1 MRTCKRG
8 VGISRRDAKLG
19 PLSNDC
25 HRKPLNRSA
34 LDHATILAHLDE
46 FLEVEFTFIH
56 TDRLAESLAGMPR
69 ERQDF
74 ILQWTRR
81 AAATN
86 TELAFQFA
94 SRAQEALS
102 EVEPEVVSA
111 WCLHAM
117 DSYDRAGLQAAMA
130 VIRDLDGFLLVGH
143 QRAAGSVYEE
153 AVPILRPFVQG
164 LEGRRLKIE
173 SGEFAWTDGEV
184 LYLPEIV
191 ARLDNRADNFQLFK
205 SIVAHLWAQTRYGTL
220 NVNLVEFLDRFPR
233 AEHAQAVFHALETL
247 RLDALIGA
255 GLPGL
260 RRRMRALS
268 VSLGDAPLGPEWAAA
283 ARELSRVDARVEDSL
298 RWVGQLYDGPAPPP
312 RCYQGQ
318 LNPPAAWSARLRR
331 LDRDKARLRE
341 SLRVIA
347 NEIAEGRTDH
357 APPERF
363 DVEQAENDAQAG
375 ALQVEVTLSEQPL
388 PIPDKVR
395 EQLLSIL
402 LDLGEI
408 PPEYLTPAGEGE
420 YDPGLFE
427 ESSPNPEDVWGGTY
441 HEEGAFL
448 YNEWDVARQSH
459 KKNWCVL
466 REIDVQPGDTA
477 FHRATL
483 GKYAGFVRSLRRTFE
498 ILRGE
503 DRMLRQR
510 SDGEDIDIDALVEA
524 WGDVHSGL
532 EMTDRVFT
540 RMHKEERNIAVMFM
554 VDMSG
559 STRGWINEAEREAL
573 ILLAEALNTLGDRY
587 AIYGFSGWTR
597 KRCEAFRV
605 KDFDDPW
612 DETVIGRVCGIEP
625 KDYTR
630 MGAPIRHLA
639 QKLKQ
644 VEART
649 KLLVTLSDGKPDD
662 YDLEYRGEYGIEDT
676 RQALYEARREGIHAY
691 CITIDRE
698 GQDYLPHMYGAA
710 NYTVLDDVAKLPTRI
725 SDIYRR
731 ITS

>member
-1 MRTCKRG
+1 
-8 VGISRRDAKLG
+8 V
-19 PLSNDC
+19 
-25 HRKPLNRSA
+25 NRSP
-34 LDHATILAHLDE
+34 LDAAAINSRLDE
-46 FLEVEFTFIH
+46 YLEVEFTFIH
-56 TDRLAESLAGMPR
+56 TEALSGVLAGMPR

-74 ILQWTRR
+74 ILEWTRR

-94 SRAQEALS
+94 NRAKEALR

-111 WCLHAM
+111 WCLYAM
-117 DSYDRAGLQAAMA
+117 DCYDRAGLQAAMA
-130 VIRDLDGFLLVGH
+130 VIRDLDAFLAVGH

-153 AVPILRPFVQG
+153 AVPVLLPFVQG
-164 LEGRRLKIE
+164 LAGRRLKIE
-173 SGEFAWTDGEV
+173 PGDYAWTDGEV

-205 SIVAHLWAQTRYGTL
+205 AIVAHLWAQTRYGTL
-220 NVNLVEFLDRFPR
+220 NVDPAEAFDRFPDPV
-233 AEHAQAVFHALETL
+233 HAQAVFHALETL
-247 RLDALIGA
+247 RLDARIG
-255 GLPGL
+255 GELPGL
-260 RRRMRALS
+260 YRRMRALS
-268 VSLGDAPLGPEWAAA
+268 ALLGDAPPAGPWTTA
-283 ARELSRVDARVEDSL
+283 ARALAVPTAGVAESLHWLGELYGR
-298 RWVGQLYDGPAPPP
+298 GAPPL

-318 LNPPAAWSARLRR
+318 LNPAAAWVARLRR
-331 LDRDKARLRE
+331 IERDKARLRE
-341 SLRVIA
+341 SLRVVA
-347 NEIAEGRTDH
+347 REIAEGRSDH
-357 APPERF
+357 VPPERF
-363 DVEQAENDAQAG
+363 EVQQPAEQQTG
-375 ALQVEVTLSEQPL
+375 ALQVEVTLAEMPL
-388 PIPDKVR
+388 PIPDRVR
-395 EQLLSIL
+395 EQLTSIL
-402 LDLGEI
+402 LDLGDI

-420 YDPGLFE
+420 YDPGLLE
-427 ESSPNPEDVWGGTY
+427 EQGLNPEDVWAGAY

-448 YNEWDVARQSH
+448 YNEWDLARQAH

-466 REIDVQPGDTA
+466 REIEVASGDTDFYRDTMA
-477 FHRATL
+477 
-483 GKYAGFVRSLRRTFE
+483 KYAGFVRSLRRTFE

-503 DRMLRQR
+503 DRLLKRQ

-524 WGDVHSGL
+524 WGDVHMGL

-612 DETVIGRVCGIEP
+612 DEQVIGRVCGIEP

-630 MGAPIRHLA
+630 MGAPIRHLV

-676 RQALYEARREGIHAY
+676 RQALFEARREGIHAY

-698 GQDYLPHMYGAA
+698 GQDYLPHMYGPA
-710 NYTVLDDVAKLPTRI
+710 NYTVLDDVAKLPTKV

>member
-1 MRTCKRG
+1 M
-8 VGISRRDAKLG
+8 SRSPLDA
-19 PLSNDC
+19 D
-25 HRKPLNRSA
+25 HITAR
-34 LDHATILAHLDE
+34 LDDY
-46 FLEVEFTFIH
+46 LEVEFTFIH
-56 TDRLAESLAGMPR
+56 TEGLAQVLAGMPR

-74 ILQWTRR
+74 ILEWTRR

-94 SRAQEALS
+94 NRAKEALR
-102 EVEPEVVSA
+102 EVEPEAVSA

-117 DSYDRAGLQAAMA
+117 DSYDRAGLQAAMT
-130 VIRDLDGFLLVGH
+130 VIRDLDTFLAVGH
-143 QRAAGSVYEE
+143 QRAAGSLFEE
-153 AVPILRPFVQG
+153 AVPVLLPFVQG

-173 SGEFAWTDGEV
+173 PGEFAWTDGEV

-220 NVNLVEFLDRFPR
+220 NVNLAEHFARFTR
-233 AEHAQAVFHALETL
+233 AEHAQLVFHVLETA
-247 RLDALIGA
+247 RLDARIA
-255 GLPGL
+255 SELPGL
-260 RRRMRALS
+260 HRRMRALS
-268 VSLGDAPLGPEWAAA
+268 AVLDDPPSGGRWQAAESA
-283 ARELSRVDARVEDSL
+283 LASPQAGVGDSL
-298 RWVGQLYDGPAPPP
+298 YWLGELYDEPTPPVA

-318 LNPPAAWSARLRR
+318 LNPHAAWAARQRR
-331 LDRDKARLRE
+331 IERDKARLRE

-347 NEIAEGRTDH
+347 NEIAEGRVDRDV
-357 APPERF
+357 PERF
-363 DVEQAENDAQAG
+363 DVQQPDEELQTG
-375 ALQVEVTLSEQPL
+375 ALQVEVTLSEVPL
-388 PIPDKVR
+388 PIPDRVR
-395 EQLLSIL
+395 EQLTSIL
-402 LDLGEI
+402 LDLGDI

-420 YDPGLFE
+420 YDPSLTE
-427 ESSPNPEDVWGGTY
+427 ESTLNPEDVWTGTY

-466 REIDVQPGDTA
+466 REIDVVPGDTA
-477 FHRATL
+477 FYRTTL

-503 DRMLRQR
+503 DKLLKRQ
-510 SDGEDIDIDALVEA
+510 SDGDDIDIDALVEA
-524 WGDVHSGL
+524 WGDVHMGL
-532 EMTDRVFT
+532 EMTDRLFT

-605 KDFDDPW
+605 KDFDEPW
-612 DETVIGRVCGIEP
+612 DEQVIGRVCGIEP

-630 MGAPIRHLA
+630 MGAPIRHLV

-676 RQALYEARREGIHAY
+676 RQALFEARRDGIHAY

-710 NYTVLDDVAKLPTRI
+710 NYTVLDDVAKLPTKI

>member
-1 MRTCKRG
+1 LSRSPLDAASI
-8 VGISRRDAKLG
+8 ISR
-19 PLSNDC
+19 
-25 HRKPLNRSA
+25 
-34 LDHATILAHLDE
+34 LDDY
-46 FLEVEFTFIH
+46 LEVEFTFIR
-56 TDRLAESLAGMPR
+56 TEELTAVLAGMPR

-74 ILQWTRR
+74 ILEWTRR

-94 SRAQEALS
+94 NRAKEALL

-117 DSYDRAGLQAAMA
+117 DSYDNAGLQPAMS
-130 VIRDLDGFLLVGH
+130 VIRDLDAFLAVGH
-143 QRAAGSVYEE
+143 QRAAGSVFEE
-153 AVPILRPFVQG
+153 AVPILVPFVQG

-173 SGEFAWTDGEV
+173 PGDFAWTDGETIH
-184 LYLPEIV
+184 LPGIV
-191 ARLDNRADNFQLFK
+191 ARLDNQTDNFQLFK
-205 SIVAHLWAQTRYGTL
+205 STVTHLWAQTRYGTL
-220 NVNLVEFLDRFPR
+220 NVNLPEFLARFPVPDR
-233 AEHAQAVFHALETL
+233 ARTVFHALETM
-247 RLDALIGA
+247 RLDGRIATE
-255 GLPGL
+255 LPGL
-260 RRRMRALS
+260 YRRMRGLS
-268 VSLGDAPLGPEWAAA
+268 SDLADAAA
-283 ARELSRVDARVEDSL
+283 KGRWCDAEAELVRSGARVEDSL
-298 RWVGQLYDGPAPPP
+298 RWVEELYDSETPPQ
-312 RCYQGQ
+312 RCYQGL
-318 LNPPAAWSARLRR
+318 LNPDAAWAARLRR
-331 LDRDKARLRE
+331 LERDKARLRE
-341 SLRVIA
+341 SLRVVA
-347 NEIAEGRTDH
+347 DEIAQGRSDH
-357 APPERF
+357 APPEQF
-363 DVEQAENDAQAG
+363 EVEQQEAAEDLEMP
-375 ALQVEVTLSEQPL
+375 LQVELTLAEQPL

-395 EQLLSIL
+395 EQLTSIL

-420 YDPGLFE
+420 YDPALLE
-427 ESSPNPEDVWGGTY
+427 EQNLNPEDVWAGTY

-448 YNEWDVARQSH
+448 YNEWDTARQAH

-466 REIDVQPGDTA
+466 REIDVAGGDTA
-477 FHRATL
+477 FYRATM
-483 GKYAGFVRSLRRTFE
+483 GKYTGFVRSLRRTFE

-503 DRMLRQR
+503 DRLLKRQ
-510 SDGEDIDIDALVEA
+510 SDGEDVDIDALVEA
-524 WGDVHSGL
+524 WGDVHMGL

-559 STRGWINEAEREAL
+559 STRGWINDAEREAL

-597 KRCEAFRV
+597 KRCEAFRI
-605 KDFDDPW
+605 KDFDQPW
-612 DETVIGRVCGIEP
+612 DEQVIARVCGIEP

-630 MGAPIRHLA
+630 MGAPIRHLTH
-639 QKLKQ
+639 KLKQ

-676 RQALYEARREGIHAY
+676 RQALFEARRDGIHAY

-710 NYTVLDDVAKLPTRI
+710 NYTVLDDVAKLPTKV
-725 SDIYRR
+725 SDIYRK

>member
-1 MRTCKRG
+1 M
-8 VGISRRDAKLG
+8 SRPPLDAAAIT
-19 PLSNDC
+19 S
-25 HRKPLNRSA
+25 R
-34 LDHATILAHLDE
+34 LDE
-46 FLEVEFTFIH
+46 CLEVEFTFIH
-56 TDRLAESLAGMPR
+56 TEGLSAVLAGMPR

-74 ILQWTRR
+74 ILEWTRR

-94 SRAQEALS
+94 NRAKEALS

-130 VIRDLDGFLLVGH
+130 VIRDLDGFLAVGH
-143 QRAAGSVYEE
+143 QRAAGSVFEE
-153 AVPILRPFVQG
+153 AVPVLLPFVQG

-173 SGEFAWTDGEV
+173 PGEFAWTDGEV
-184 LYLPEIV
+184 LYLPAIV
-191 ARLDNRADNFQLFK
+191 ARLDTRADNFQLFK

-220 NVNLVEFLDRFPR
+220 NVNLPDFFQRFTSTER
-233 AEHAQAVFHALETL
+233 AQTVFHALETL
-247 RLDALIGA
+247 RLDARIGA
-255 GLPGL
+255 ELPGL
-260 RRRMRALS
+260 HRRMRALS
-268 VSLGDAPLGPEWAAA
+268 AALDDPPLVGRWRVA
-283 ARELSRVDARVEDSL
+283 ARALERPDAGVEDSL
-298 RWVGQLYDGPAPPP
+298 HWLGELYGEQPPP

-318 LNPPAAWSARLRR
+318 LNPEAAWAARLRR
-331 LDRDKARLRE
+331 IERDKARLRE

-347 NEIAEGRTDH
+347 NEIAEGRSDQL
-357 APPERF
+357 PPDRF
-363 DVEQAENDAQAG
+363 DVQPPQEQQTG
-375 ALQVEVTLSEQPL
+375 ALQVEVTLAEMPL
-388 PIPDKVR
+388 PIPDRVR
-395 EQLLSIL
+395 EQLTSIL

-420 YDPGLFE
+420 YDPGLIQE
-427 ESSPNPEDVWGGTY
+427 QGLKPEDVWAGTY
-441 HEEGAFL
+441 HEEGAYL
-448 YNEWDVARQSH
+448 YNEWDVARQAH

-466 REIDVQPGDTA
+466 REMDVTPGDPA
-477 FHRATL
+477 FYRTTMA
-483 GKYAGFVRSLRRTFE
+483 KYAGFIRSLRRTFE

-503 DRMLRQR
+503 DRLLRRQ

-524 WGDVHSGL
+524 WGDVHMGL
-532 EMTDRVFT
+532 EMTDRLFT

-559 STRGWINEAEREAL
+559 STRGWINDAEREAL

-612 DETVIGRVCGIEP
+612 GEQVIGRVCGIEP

-630 MGAPIRHLA
+630 MGAPIRHLV

-676 RQALYEARREGIHAY
+676 RQALFEARREGVHAY

-710 NYTVLDDVAKLPTRI
+710 NYTVLDDVAKLPTKI

>member
-1 MRTCKRG
+1 M
-8 VGISRRDAKLG
+8 SRS
-19 PLSNDC
+19 PLDIAAIVA
-25 HRKPLNRSA
+25 R
-34 LDHATILAHLDE
+34 LDE
-46 FLEVEFTFIH
+46 YLEVEFTFIH
-56 TDRLAESLAGMPR
+56 TDELAAVLAAMSR

-74 ILQWTRR
+74 VLEWTRR

-94 SRAQEALS
+94 NRAKEALR
-102 EVEPEVVSA
+102 EVEPDVVSA

-117 DSYDRAGLQAAMA
+117 DSYDKAGLQVAMA
-130 VIRDLDGFLLVGH
+130 VIRDLDGFLADGH
-143 QRAAGSVYEE
+143 QRAAGSPFEE
-153 AVPILRPFVQG
+153 AVPVLLPFVQG

-173 SGEFAWTDGEV
+173 PGDFAWTDGEV

-191 ARLDNRADNFQLFK
+191 AHLDNRADNFQLFK
-205 SIVAHLWAQTRYGTL
+205 AIVAHLWAQTRYGTL
-220 NVNLVEFLDRFPR
+220 NLDLASHFAAYPSP
-233 AEHAQAVFHALETL
+233 AHAQAVFHALETL
-247 RLDALIGA
+247 RLDARIA
-255 GLPGL
+255 VELPGL
-260 RRRMRALS
+260 HRRMRALS
-268 VSLGDAPLGPEWAAA
+268 RVLDTPSDSPDWRRAAVRLDRPDATVESSLELLG
-283 ARELSRVDARVEDSL
+283 
-298 RWVGQLYDGPAPPP
+298 GLYAGASPPQ

-318 LNPPAAWSARLRR
+318 LNPQAAWDARQRR
-331 LDRDKARLRE
+331 LERDKARLRE

-347 NEIAEGRTDH
+347 NEIAEGRADR

-363 DVEQAENDAQAG
+363 EVQQPQDEQPSVP
-375 ALQVEVTLSEQPL
+375 LQLEVMLAEQPL
-388 PIPDKVR
+388 PIPDRVR
-395 EQLLSIL
+395 QQLVSIL

-408 PPEYLTPAGEGE
+408 PPEYLVPAGEGE

-427 ESSPNPEDVWGGTY
+427 EAALNPEDVWAGTY

-448 YNEWDVARQSH
+448 YNEWDHARQAH

-466 REIDVQPGDTA
+466 REIEVPPGDPG
-477 FHRATL
+477 FYRATMT
-483 GKYAGFVRSLRRTFE
+483 KYAGFVRSLRRTFE

-503 DRMLRQR
+503 DRLLRRQT
-510 SDGEDIDIDALVEA
+510 DGEDVDIDALVEA
-524 WGDVHSGL
+524 WGDVHMGL
-532 EMTDRVFT
+532 EMTNRLFT
-540 RMHKEERNIAVMFM
+540 RMHRDERNIAVMFM

-559 STRGWINEAEREAL
+559 STRGWINDAEREAL

-597 KRCEAFRV
+597 KRCEAFRI

-612 DETVIGRVCGIEP
+612 DGDVIGRVCGIEP

-630 MGAPIRHLA
+630 MGAPIRHLVH
-639 QKLKQ
+639 KLRS

-676 RQALYEARREGIHAY
+676 RQALFEARRDGVHAY

-698 GQDYLPHMYGAA
+698 GQGYLPHMYGPA
-710 NYTVLDDVAKLPTRI
+710 NYTVLDDVAKLPTKI

>member
-1 MRTCKRG
+1 MPRLAVPCVNRPSLDSAA
-8 VGISRRDAKLG
+8 ILSR
-19 PLSNDC
+19 
-25 HRKPLNRSA
+25 
-34 LDHATILAHLDE
+34 LDE
-46 FLEVEFTFIH
+46 YLEVEFTFIH
-56 TDRLAESLAGMPR
+56 AEELSVMLAGLPR

-74 ILQWTRR
+74 VLEWTRR

-94 SRAQEALS
+94 NRAKEALR
-102 EVEPEVVSA
+102 EVEPDLVSA

-117 DSYDRAGLQAAMA
+117 DSYDKAGLQSAMA
-130 VIRDLDGFLLVGH
+130 VIRDLDGFLAVGH

-153 AVPILRPFVQG
+153 AVPILLPFVQG

-173 SGEFAWTDGEV
+173 PGEFAWTDGEV
-184 LYLPEIV
+184 IYLPEIV
-191 ARLDNRADNFQLFK
+191 ARLDNRAENFQLFK
-205 SIVAHLWAQTRYGTL
+205 AIVAHLWAQTRYGTL
-220 NVNLVEFLDRFPR
+220 NANLPESFARFPDVDR
-233 AEHAQAVFHALETL
+233 AQSVFHALETL
-247 RLDALIGA
+247 RLDARIERE
-255 GLPGL
+255 LPGL
-260 RRRMRALS
+260 YRRMRGLS
-268 VSLGDAPLGPEWAAA
+268 QVLDDRPLGAAWQS
-283 ARELSRVDARVEDSL
+283 ARCELARPGSAVDDSL
-298 RWVGQLYDGPAPPP
+298 RWLERLYDGAPPP
-312 RCYQGQ
+312 QRCYQGQ
-318 LNPPAAWSARLRR
+318 LNPGAAWTARLRR
-331 LDRDKARLRE
+331 LERDKARLRE

-347 NEIAEGRTDH
+347 NEIAEGRADH

-363 DVEQAENDAQAG
+363 EVQQEPPEQAG
-375 ALQVEVTLSEQPL
+375 ALQLEVTLAEQPL
-388 PIPDKVR
+388 SIPDRVR
-395 EQLLSIL
+395 EQLVSIL

-420 YDPGLFE
+420 YDPALFE
-427 ESSPNPEDVWGGTY
+427 EQGPNPEDVWAGTY
-441 HEEGAFL
+441 HEAGAFL
-448 YNEWDVARQSH
+448 YNEWDVVRQAH
-459 KKNWCVL
+459 KKDWCVL
-466 REIDVQPGDTA
+466 REIDVPPGDSA
-477 FHRATL
+477 FYRATL
-483 GKYAGFVRSLRRTFE
+483 GKYAGFIRSLRRTFE

-503 DRMLRQR
+503 DRLLRRQ

-524 WGDVHSGL
+524 WGDVHMGL

-559 STRGWINEAEREAL
+559 STRGWINDAEREAL

-612 DETVIGRVCGIEP
+612 DDQVIGRVCGIEP

-630 MGAPIRHLA
+630 MGAPIRHLVH
-639 QKLKQ
+639 KLKQ

-676 RQALYEARREGIHAY
+676 RQALFEARRDGVHAY

-698 GQDYLPHMYGAA
+698 GQGYLPHMYGAA
-710 NYTVLDDVAKLPTRI
+710 NYTVLDDVAQLPTKV
-725 SDIYRR
+725 SDIYRK

>member
-1 MRTCKRG
+1 MSRSPLDAD
-8 VGISRRDAKLG
+8 VIISR
-19 PLSNDC
+19 
-25 HRKPLNRSA
+25 
-34 LDHATILAHLDE
+34 LDE
-46 FLEVEFTFIH
+46 YLEVEFTFIR
-56 TDRLAESLAGMPR
+56 TEELTAVLAGMSR
-69 ERQDF
+69 DRQDF
-74 ILQWTRR
+74 VLEWTRR

-94 SRAQEALS
+94 NRAKEALL

-117 DSYDRAGLQAAMA
+117 DSYDRAGLQSAMS
-130 VIRDLDGFLLVGH
+130 VVRDLDAFLAVGH
-143 QRAAGSVYEE
+143 QRAAGSVFEE
-153 AVPILRPFVQG
+153 AVPILIPFVQG

-173 SGEFAWTDGEV
+173 PGDFAWTDGEIIH
-184 LYLPEIV
+184 LPEIV
-191 ARLDNRADNFQLFK
+191 ARLDNQSDNFQLFK
-205 SIVAHLWAQTRYGTL
+205 CIVTHLWAQTRYGTL
-220 NVNLVEFLDRFPR
+220 NVDLPEFFAGFP
-233 AEHAQAVFHALETL
+233 AADHAQSVFHALETM
-247 RLDALIGA
+247 RLDARIGA
-255 GLPGL
+255 ELPGL
-260 RRRMRALS
+260 FRRMRSLS
-268 VSLGDAPLGPEWAAA
+268 KQLGDVPPSGDWASAA
-283 ARELSRVDARVEDSL
+283 NDLARRGAGVEDSL
-298 RWVGQLYDGPAPPP
+298 AWVGRLYRAGSAPQ
-312 RCYQGQ
+312 RCYQAQ
-318 LNPPAAWSARLRR
+318 LNPEAARAARLQRVE
-331 LDRDKARLRE
+331 RDKARLRE
-341 SLRVIA
+341 SLRVVA
-347 NEIAEGRTDH
+347 EEIAEGRADH
-357 APPERF
+357 SLPEQFEVQQPEEDAPDTP
-363 DVEQAENDAQAG
+363 
-375 ALQVEVTLSEQPL
+375 LQIEVTLAEQPL

-395 EQLLSIL
+395 EQLTSIL

-420 YDPGLFE
+420 YDPSFFE
-427 ESSPNPEDVWGGTY
+427 EQNLNPEDVWAGTY
-441 HEEGAFL
+441 HEKGAFL
-448 YNEWDVARQSH
+448 YNEWDTARQAH

-466 REIDVQPGDTA
+466 REIEVPGGDVG
-477 FHRATL
+477 FYRATM

-503 DRMLRQR
+503 DRMLKRQ

-524 WGDVHSGL
+524 WGDVHVGL

-559 STRGWINEAEREAL
+559 STRGWINDAEREAL

-597 KRCEAFRV
+597 KRCEAFRI
-605 KDFDDPW
+605 KDFDQSW
-612 DETVIGRVCGIEP
+612 DEQVIGRVCGIEP

-630 MGAPIRHLA
+630 MGAPIRHLSH
-639 QKLKQ
+639 KLQQ

-676 RQALYEARREGIHAY
+676 RQALFEARRDGIHAY

-698 GQDYLPHMYGAA
+698 GQAYLPHMYGAA
-710 NYTVLDDVAKLPTRI
+710 NYTVLDDVAKLPTKI
-725 SDIYRR
+725 SDIYRK

>member
-1 MRTCKRG
+1 M
-8 VGISRRDAKLG
+8 SRQ
-19 PLSNDC
+19 PLDVASINA
-25 HRKPLNRSA
+25 R
-34 LDHATILAHLDE
+34 LDE
-46 FLEVEFTFIH
+46 YLEVEFTFIH
-56 TDRLAESLAGMPR
+56 TERLSAELADMPR

-74 ILQWTRR
+74 ILDWTRR

-94 SRAQEALS
+94 NRAKDALH
-102 EVEPEVVSA
+102 EVLPEVVSA

-117 DSYDRAGLQAAMA
+117 DSYDNAGLQSAMA
-130 VIRDLDGFLLVGH
+130 VIRDLDAFLAVGH
-143 QRAAGSVYEE
+143 RRAAGSAFDQ
-153 AVPILRPFVQG
+153 AVPILIPFVHG

-173 SGEFAWTDGEV
+173 PGDSAWTDGET
-184 LYLPEIV
+184 LFLPEIV
-191 ARLDNRADNFQLFK
+191 ARLDDREDNFQLFK
-205 SIVAHLWAQTRYGTL
+205 AIVTHLWAQTRYGTL
-220 NVNLVEFLDRFPR
+220 NVNLLEHFAGYARPER
-233 AEHAQAVFHALETL
+233 ARAVFHVLETM
-247 RLDALIGA
+247 RLDGRIATE
-255 GLPGL
+255 LPGL
-260 RRRMRALS
+260 FRRMRRLS
-268 VSLGDAPLGPEWAAA
+268 EQLGDPAPTGDWQRAQQVLVRSGAQIA
-283 ARELSRVDARVEDSL
+283 DSL
-298 RWVGQLYDGPAPPP
+298 DWVDRLMGAGPPP
-312 RCYQGQ
+312 QRCYQGQ
-318 LNPPAAWSARLRR
+318 LNPEAAWAARLRR
-331 LDRDKARLRE
+331 IERDKARLRE
-341 SLRVIA
+341 SLRVVA
-347 NEIAEGRTDH
+347 DEIAQGRADH
-357 APPERF
+357 SPPERF
-363 DVEQAENDAQAG
+363 EVEQPEPDEPDMP
-375 ALQVEVTLSEQPL
+375 LQIEISLSQQPV
-388 PIPDKVR
+388 PIPDRVR
-395 EQLLSIL
+395 EQLTSIL

-420 YDPGLFE
+420 YDTALIEDRVPDPG
-427 ESSPNPEDVWGGTY
+427 DVWAGTY

-448 YNEWDVARQSH
+448 YNEWDTVRQAH

-466 REIDVQPGDTA
+466 REIEVPEGDVS
-477 FHRATL
+477 FYHATM
-483 GKYAGFVRSLRRTFE
+483 GKYAGYVRSLRRTFE

-503 DRMLRQR
+503 DRLLRRQ
-510 SDGEDIDIDALVEA
+510 SDGEDVDIDALVEA

-532 EMTDRVFT
+532 EMSDRVFT

-559 STRGWINEAEREAL
+559 STRGWINDAEREAL

-605 KDFDDPW
+605 KDFDQPW
-612 DETVIGRVCGIEP
+612 DEQVIARICGIGP

-639 QKLKQ
+639 HKLKQ

-676 RQALYEARREGIHAY
+676 RQALFEARREGIHPY

-698 GQDYLPHMYGAA
+698 GQDYLPHMYGGA
-710 NYTVLDDVAKLPTRI
+710 NYTVLDDVAKLPTKV
-725 SDIYRR
+725 SDIYRK

>member
-1 MRTCKRG
+1 L
-8 VGISRRDAKLG
+8 SRSPLDA
-19 PLSNDC
+19 
-25 HRKPLNRSA
+25 
-34 LDHATILAHLDE
+34 ATITSRLDE
-46 FLEVEFTFIH
+46 YLEAEFTFIH
-56 TDRLAESLAGMPR
+56 TEALSEVLAGMSR

-74 ILQWTRR
+74 ILEWTRR

-94 SRAQEALS
+94 NRAKEALR
-102 EVEPEVVSA
+102 EVEPDVVSA

-117 DSYDRAGLQAAMA
+117 DCYDRAGLQSAMA
-130 VIRDLDGFLLVGH
+130 VIRDLEAFLAVGY

-153 AVPILRPFVQG
+153 AVPVLLPFVQG

-173 SGEFAWTDGEV
+173 PGDFAWTDGEV

-191 ARLDNRADNFQLFK
+191 ARLDNRGDNFQLFK

-220 NVNLVEFLDRFPR
+220 NVNLADALQGYASSEQAR
-233 AEHAQAVFHALETL
+233 AVFHALETL
-247 RLDALIGA
+247 RLDARIGRE
-255 GLPGL
+255 LPGL
-260 RRRMRALS
+260 HRRMRELSAAL
-268 VSLGDAPLGPEWAAA
+268 DDPPLADRWEAA
-283 ARELSRVDARVEDSL
+283 ARALARPDAGVEHSL
-298 RWVGQLYDGPAPPP
+298 HWVGELYDRQPPP
-312 RCYQGQ
+312 QRCYQGQ
-318 LNPPAAWSARLRR
+318 LNPEAAWAARLRR
-331 LDRDKARLRE
+331 IERDKARLRE

-347 NEIAEGRTDH
+347 NEIAEGRSDH
-357 APPERF
+357 VPPERF
-363 DVEQAENDAQAG
+363 EVQPPEERQAG
-375 ALQVEVTLSEQPL
+375 ALQLEVTLAETPL
-388 PIPDKVR
+388 PIPDRVR
-395 EQLLSIL
+395 EQLTSIL

-420 YDPGLFE
+420 YDPGLIE
-427 ESSPNPEDVWGGTY
+427 EQRPNPEDVWAGAY

-448 YNEWDVARQSH
+448 YNEWDVARQAH

-466 REIDVQPGDTA
+466 REIDVKPADTA
-477 FHRATL
+477 FYRSTMA
-483 GKYAGFVRSLRRTFE
+483 KYAGFVRSLRRTFE

-503 DRMLRQR
+503 DRLLRRQ
-510 SDGEDIDIDALVEA
+510 SHGDDIDIDALVEA

-532 EMTDRVFT
+532 EMSDRVFT

-605 KDFDDPW
+605 KDFDEPW
-612 DETVIGRVCGIEP
+612 DEQVIGRVCGIEP

-630 MGAPIRHLA
+630 MGAPIRHLV

-662 YDLEYRGEYGIEDT
+662 YDLEYRGQYGIEDT
-676 RQALYEARREGIHAY
+676 RQALFEARREGIHAY

-698 GQDYLPHMYGAA
+698 GQGYLPHMYGAA
-710 NYTVLDDVAKLPTRI
+710 NYTVLDDVAKLPVKV

>member
-1 MRTCKRG
+1 
-8 VGISRRDAKLG
+8 VSRQPLDADLIAT
-19 PLSNDC
+19 
-25 HRKPLNRSA
+25 R
-34 LDHATILAHLDE
+34 LDQY
-46 FLEVEFTFIH
+46 LEVEFTFIH
-56 TDRLAESLAGMPR
+56 TEELSRVLAGLPR

-74 ILQWTRR
+74 VLEWTRR

-94 SRAQEALS
+94 NRAKEALR
-102 EVEPEVVSA
+102 EVEPEAVSA

-130 VIRDLDGFLLVGH
+130 VIRDLDGFLAVGH
-143 QRAAGSVYEE
+143 QRAAGSLFED
-153 AVPILRPFVQG
+153 AVPVLLPFVQG

-173 SGEFAWTDGEV
+173 PGEFAWTDGEV

-191 ARLDNRADNFQLFK
+191 ARLDNREDNFQLFK
-205 SIVAHLWAQTRYGTL
+205 ATVAHLWAQTRFGTL
-220 NVNLVEFLDRFPR
+220 NVDLVEHLRRFR
-233 AEHAQAVFHALETL
+233 QVERAQAVFHALETL
-247 RLDALIGA
+247 RLDARIA
-255 GLPGL
+255 DELPGL
-260 RRRMRALS
+260 ARRMAALS
-268 VSLGDAPLGPEWAAA
+268 DRLSDAPLQPEWQPAAQALA
-283 ARELSRVDARVEDSL
+283 APRATVMDSL
-298 RWVGQLYDGPAPPP
+298 HWLAELYDGAPPP
-312 RCYQGQ
+312 QRCYQGQ
-318 LNPPAAWSARLRR
+318 LNPAAAWAARARR
-331 LDRDKARLRE
+331 IERDKARLRE
-341 SLRVIA
+341 SLRVVA
-347 NEIAEGRTDH
+347 NEIAQGRVERD
-357 APPERF
+357 PPDRF
-363 DVEQAENDAQAG
+363 ELQQPEDEAQVG
-375 ALQVEVTLSEQPL
+375 ALQVEVTLSEVPV
-388 PIPDKVR
+388 PIPDQVR
-395 EQLLSIL
+395 EQLTSIL
-402 LDLGEI
+402 LDLGDI

-420 YDPGLFE
+420 YDPALLQEAGL
-427 ESSPNPEDVWGGTY
+427 NPEDVWAGTY

-448 YNEWDVARQSH
+448 YNEWDMARQAH

-466 REIDVQPGDTA
+466 REIDVAPGDPA
-477 FHRATL
+477 FYRATL
-483 GKYAGFVRSLRRTFE
+483 GKYAGFIRSLRRTFE

-503 DRMLRQR
+503 DRVLKRQ
-510 SDGEDIDIDALVEA
+510 SDGEDIDIDALVET
-524 WGDVHSGL
+524 WGDVHMGL
-532 EMTDRVFT
+532 EMSDRVFT
-540 RMHKEERNIAVMFM
+540 RMHKVERNIAVMFM

-597 KRCEAFRV
+597 KRCEAFRI
-605 KDFDDPW
+605 KDFDQPW
-612 DETVIGRVCGIEP
+612 DEQVIARVCGIEP

-649 KLLVTLSDGKPDD
+649 KLLITLSDGKPDD

-676 RQALYEARREGIHAY
+676 RQALFEARRDGIHAY

-710 NYTVLDDVAKLPTRI
+710 NYTVLDDVAKLPTKV

-731 ITS
+731 ITT

>member
-1 MRTCKRG
+1 M
-8 VGISRRDAKLG
+8 SRSPLDAA
-19 PLSNDC
+19 SIVS
-25 HRKPLNRSA
+25 R
-34 LDHATILAHLDE
+34 LDE
-46 FLEVEFTFIH
+46 YLEVEFTFIR
-56 TDRLAESLAGMPR
+56 TEGLTAVLAGMPR
-69 ERQDF
+69 ERQEF
-74 ILQWTRR
+74 ILEWTRR

-94 SRAQEALS
+94 NRAKEALH
-102 EVEPEVVSA
+102 EVEPDVVSA

-117 DSYDRAGLQAAMA
+117 DCYDNAGLQSAMSI
-130 VIRDLDGFLLVGH
+130 IRDLDGFLAVGH
-143 QRAAGSVYEE
+143 QRAAGSVFEE
-153 AVPILRPFVQG
+153 AVPILIPFVQG

-173 SGEFAWTDGEV
+173 PGDSAWTDGETI
-184 LYLPEIV
+184 YLPAIV
-191 ARLDNRADNFQLFK
+191 ARLDNKADNFQLFK
-205 SIVAHLWAQTRYGTL
+205 SIVTHLWAQTRYGTL
-220 NVNLVEFLDRFPR
+220 NVNLPDFFGRFSAPER
-233 AEHAQAVFHALETL
+233 ARAVFEALETM
-247 RLDALIGA
+247 RLDGRIAA
-255 GLPGL
+255 ELPGL
-260 RRRMRALS
+260 YRRMCGLSTELGDTAPSGDWKDAAHALS
-268 VSLGDAPLGPEWAAA
+268 RPGT
-283 ARELSRVDARVEDSL
+283 RVEDSL
-298 RWVGQLYDGPAPPP
+298 RWLERLYEADPPP
-312 RCYQGQ
+312 QRCYQGQ
-318 LNPPAAWSARLRR
+318 LNPEAAWTARLRR
-331 LDRDKARLRE
+331 IERDKARLRE
-341 SLRVIA
+341 SLRVVA
-347 NEIAEGRTDH
+347 EEIAQGRLDH
-357 APPERF
+357 SAPEQF
-363 DVEQAENDAQAG
+363 EVEQPEENDLDMP
-375 ALQVEVTLSEQPL
+375 LQIEVTLADQPL

-395 EQLLSIL
+395 EQLTSIL

-420 YDPGLFE
+420 YDPALIE
-427 ESSPNPEDVWGGTY
+427 EQNLSSEDVWAGAY

-448 YNEWDVARQSH
+448 YNEWDTKRQAH

-466 REIDVQPGDTA
+466 REIEVPGGDTE
-477 FHRATL
+477 FYRATM

-503 DRMLRQR
+503 DRLLKRQ
-510 SDGEDIDIDALVEA
+510 SDGEDVDIDALVEA
-524 WGDVHSGL
+524 WGDVHMGL

-559 STRGWINEAEREAL
+559 STRGWINDAEREAL

-605 KDFDDPW
+605 KDFDQPW
-612 DETVIGRVCGIEP
+612 DEQVIARVCGIEP

-639 QKLKQ
+639 HKLKQ

-676 RQALYEARREGIHAY
+676 RQALFEARRDGIHAY

-698 GQDYLPHMYGAA
+698 GQGYLPHMYGAA
-710 NYTVLDDVAKLPTRI
+710 NYTVLDDVAKLPTKV
-725 SDIYRR
+725 SDIYRK

>member
-1 MRTCKRG
+1 MNRQPL
-8 VGISRRDAKLG
+8 DADLIAA
-19 PLSNDC
+19 
-25 HRKPLNRSA
+25 R
-34 LDHATILAHLDE
+34 LDE
-46 FLEVEFTFIH
+46 YLEVEFTFIH
-56 TDRLAESLAGMPR
+56 TEELSAVLAGMPR

-74 ILQWTRR
+74 VLEWTRR

-94 SRAQEALS
+94 NRAKEALR
-102 EVEPEVVSA
+102 EVEPEAVSA

-130 VIRDLDGFLLVGH
+130 VIRDLDGFLAVGH
-143 QRAAGSVYEE
+143 QRAAGSLFED
-153 AVPILRPFVQG
+153 AVPVLLPFVQG

-173 SGEFAWTDGEV
+173 PGDFAWTDGEI

-191 ARLDNRADNFQLFK
+191 ARLDNREANFQLFK

-220 NVNLVEFLDRFPR
+220 NVNLVEHLQRFR
-233 AEHAQAVFHALETL
+233 SAARAQAVFHALETL
-247 RLDALIGA
+247 RLDGRIASE
-255 GLPGL
+255 LPGL
-260 RRRMRALS
+260 ARRMAALSATLEDPPLDPSWERAARALA
-268 VSLGDAPLGPEWAAA
+268 VPAAT
-283 ARELSRVDARVEDSL
+283 VEDSL
-298 RWVGQLYDGPAPPP
+298 RWLAELYEGAPPP
-312 RCYQGQ
+312 QRCYQGE
-318 LNPPAAWSARLRR
+318 LNPEAAWAARARR
-331 LDRDKARLRE
+331 VERDKARLRE

-347 NEIAEGRTDH
+347 EEIAEGRGEREM
-357 APPERF
+357 PERF
-363 DVEQAENDAQAG
+363 ELQEPPQEAQVG
-375 ALQVEVTLSEQPL
+375 ALQLEITLSEVPV
-388 PIPDKVR
+388 PIPDRVR
-395 EQLLSIL
+395 EQLTSIL

-420 YDPGLFE
+420 YDPNLAE
-427 ESSPNPEDVWGGTY
+427 QSTLNPEDVWGGTY
-441 HEEGAFL
+441 HEEGAYL
-448 YNEWDVARQSH
+448 YNEWDMARQAH

-466 REIDVQPGDTA
+466 REIDVAPGDPA
-477 FHRATL
+477 FYRATM

-503 DRMLRQR
+503 DRLLKRQI
-510 SDGEDIDIDALVEA
+510 DGEDVDIDALVEA
-524 WGDVHSGL
+524 WADVHSGL
-532 EMTDRVFT
+532 EMSDRLFT
-540 RMHKEERNIAVMFM
+540 RMHKVERNIAVMFM

-605 KDFDDPW
+605 KDFDQPW
-612 DETVIGRVCGIEP
+612 DEQVIARVCGIEP

-630 MGAPIRHLA
+630 MGAPIRHLVH
-639 QKLKQ
+639 KLEQ

-662 YDLEYRGEYGIEDT
+662 YDLEYRGQYGIEDT
-676 RQALYEARREGIHAY
+676 RQALFEARREGIHAY

-698 GQDYLPHMYGAA
+698 GQDYLPHMYGPA
-710 NYTVLDDVAKLPTRI
+710 NYTVLDDIAKLPLKI

>member
-1 MRTCKRG
+1 
-8 VGISRRDAKLG
+8 
-19 PLSNDC
+19 
-25 HRKPLNRSA
+25 LNRSP
-34 LDHATILAHLDE
+34 LDIAAIASRLDE
-46 FLEVEFTFIH
+46 YLEVEFTFIH
-56 TDRLAESLAGMPR
+56 TEALSELLASMPR

-74 ILQWTRR
+74 VLEWTRR

-94 SRAQEALS
+94 NRAQEALR
-102 EVEPEVVSA
+102 EVDAEVVSA

-117 DSYDRAGLQAAMA
+117 DSYDKAGLQAAMA
-130 VIRDLDGFLLVGH
+130 VIRDLDAFLAVGH
-143 QRAAGSVYEE
+143 QRAAGSLFEE
-153 AVPILRPFVQG
+153 AVCVLLPFVQG

-173 SGEFAWTDGEV
+173 MGEVAWTDGEV

-191 ARLDNRADNFQLFK
+191 ARLDNRDDNFQLFK

-220 NVNLVEFLDRFPR
+220 NPDLPDELGRYPD
-233 AEHAQAVFHALETL
+233 AGQAQAVFHALETL
-247 RLDALIGA
+247 RLDGRIAA
-255 GLPGL
+255 ELPGL
-260 RRRMRALS
+260 YRRMQGLSSALDDRGLAES
-268 VSLGDAPLGPEWAAA
+268 WRPAALA
-283 ARELSRVDARVEDSL
+283 LAQSEATVEDSL
-298 RWVGQLYDGPAPPP
+298 RWTVELYDREPPP
-312 RCYQGQ
+312 LRCYQGQ
-318 LNPPAAWSARLRR
+318 LNPSAAREARLRR
-331 LDRDKARLRE
+331 LERDKARLRE
-341 SLRVIA
+341 SLRVVA
-347 NEIAEGRTDH
+347 NEIAEGRIDR
-357 APPERF
+357 APPDQFEVRSP
-363 DVEQAENDAQAG
+363 DEQAQTG
-375 ALQVEVTLSEQPL
+375 SLQVEVMLSEQPVPL
-388 PIPDKVR
+388 PDRVR
-395 EQLLSIL
+395 EQLTSIL

-420 YDPGLFE
+420 YDATFFQEQSL
-427 ESSPNPEDVWGGTY
+427 NPEDVWAGTY

-448 YNEWDVARQSH
+448 YNEWDTARQAH

-466 REIDVQPGDTA
+466 REMEVPVGDTA
-477 FHRATL
+477 FYRATL
-483 GKYAGFVRSLRRTFE
+483 GKYAGFLHSLRRTFE

-503 DRMLRQR
+503 DRLLKRQ
-510 SDGEDIDIDALVEA
+510 SDGDDIDIDALVEA
-524 WGDVHSGL
+524 WGDVHVGL
-532 EMTDRVFT
+532 EMTDRLFT

-573 ILLAEALNTLGDRY
+573 ILMAEALNTLGDRY

-605 KDFDDPW
+605 KDFDEPW
-612 DETVIGRVCGIEP
+612 DEEVIGRVCGIEP

-630 MGAPIRHLA
+630 MGAPIRHLV
-639 QKLKQ
+639 QKLKH

-676 RQALYEARREGIHAY
+676 RQALFEARREGVHAY

-710 NYTVLDDVAKLPTRI
+710 NYTVLDDIAKLPI
-725 SDIYRR
+725 KVSDIYRR
-731 ITS
+731 ITT

>member
-1 MRTCKRG
+1 M
-8 VGISRRDAKLG
+8 SRSQLDAAAI
-19 PLSNDC
+19 LS
-25 HRKPLNRSA
+25 
-34 LDHATILAHLDE
+34 HLDTY
-46 FLEVEFTFIH
+46 LEVEFTFIH
-56 TDRLAESLAGMPR
+56 TEQLSEVLAVMPR

-74 ILQWTRR
+74 ILEWTRR

-94 SRAQEALS
+94 NRAKEALA
-102 EVEPEVVSA
+102 EVEPDVVSA

-130 VIRDLDGFLLVGH
+130 VIRDLDAFLAVGYR
-143 QRAAGSVYEE
+143 RAAGSVFEE
-153 AVPILRPFVQG
+153 AVPILLPFVQG

-173 SGEFAWTDGEV
+173 RGEVAWTDGEV
-184 LYLPEIV
+184 IYLPEIV
-191 ARLDNRADNFQLFK
+191 ARLDNRAENFQLFK
-205 SIVAHLWAQTRYGTL
+205 ATVAHLWAQTRYGTL
-220 NVNLVEFLDRFPR
+220 NANLPELLGRYPSPER
-233 AEHAQAVFHALETL
+233 AQAVLHALETL
-247 RLDALIGA
+247 RLDARIGA
-255 GLPGL
+255 ELPGL
-260 RRRMRALS
+260 YRRMRSLS
-268 VSLGDAPLGPEWAAA
+268 GMLGDPSLPAGWEPA
-283 ARELSRVDARVEDSL
+283 ARELARPRATLQDSL
-298 RWVGQLYDGPAPPP
+298 LWLGRLYECEPPP
-312 RCYQGQ
+312 QRCYQGQ
-318 LNPPAAWSARLRR
+318 LNPEAAWAARLRR
-331 LDRDKARLRE
+331 IERDRARLRE

-347 NEIAEGRTDH
+347 NEIAQGRADR
-357 APPERF
+357 APPEQF
-363 DVEQAENDAQAG
+363 EADQPQDDDQAG
-375 ALQVEVTLSEQPL
+375 PLHIEVTLAQQPL

-395 EQLLSIL
+395 EQLTSVL

-420 YDPGLFE
+420 YDPTLFE
-427 ESSPNPEDVWGGTY
+427 EQSLSPEDVWAGTY

-448 YNEWDVARQSH
+448 YNEWDTARQAH

-466 REIDVQPGDTA
+466 REIDVPAGDTA
-477 FHRATL
+477 FYRATL

-503 DRMLRQR
+503 DRLLKRQN
-510 SDGEDIDIDALVEA
+510 DGEDIDIDALVEA
-524 WGDVHSGL
+524 WGDVHMGL

-559 STRGWINEAEREAL
+559 STRGWINDAEREAL

-605 KDFDDPW
+605 KDFDEPW
-612 DETVIGRVCGIEP
+612 DEQVIGRVCGIEP

-630 MGAPIRHLA
+630 MGAPIRHLV

-676 RQALYEARREGIHAY
+676 RQALFEARREGIHAY

-698 GQDYLPHMYGAA
+698 GQQYLPHMYGAA
-710 NYTVLDDVAKLPTRI
+710 NYTVLDDVAKLPTKV
-725 SDIYRR
+725 SDIYRK